1 MESSAL
7 KVRPLHDRILA
18 KRIEEEER
26 SAGGIIIPDT
36 AKEKPLQAHIVAVGT
51 GKVQE
56 DGSVRPLDVSTG
68 DTVLIGKYAGNEIT
82 VDGEEHII
90 LREDDILAVVG

>member
-1 MESSAL
+1 M
-7 KVRPLHDRILA
+7 
-18 KRIEEEER
+18 
-26 SAGGIIIPDT
+26 
-36 AKEKPLQAHIVAVGT
+36 VAIGT

-68 DTVLIGKYAGNEIT
+68 DKILIGKYAGSEIT

-90 LREDDILAVVG
+90 LREDDVLAIIG